1 LKGLEKNIKDKNM
14 KHNKKRNT
22 AFLYECLIR
31 ELTKAIIK
39 EDKQK
44 QTEVKSLLREFF
56 AKGKVLSK
64 ELDLFKSLLESKDL
78 QQDFSKRLMVET
90 KKDFD
95 ALDRKEVF
103 NEQTTLINKINKVIG
118 NKAFSNFVP
127 NYKDL
132 ATIGLYFQNTNL
144 NAKKRIM
151 LEDKV
156 LNYLTRLDE
165 NHTEMKP
172 VGQLEFNMFV
182 KRFNETYEHSLLK
195 EQKEL
200 LSNFITSFS
209 DNGLGLK
216 VYLNEE
222 IGRLKAAI
230 NIEIAEQHNS
240 SLIENFKKVKAKLES
255 YAKAPLS
262 STVVEEVFYIQDLL
276 AEVKRNV
283 NQN

>member
-1 LKGLEKNIKDKNM
+1 M

-44 QTEVKSLLREFF
+44 QIEVKSLLREFF

-64 ELDLFKSLLESKDL
+64 ELDLFKSLLESKEL

-103 NEQTTLINKINKVIG
+103 NEQTALINKINKAIG
-118 NKAFSNFVP
+118 NKTFSNFVP

-156 LNYLTRLDE
+156 VGYLTRLDE

-172 VGQLEFNMFV
+172 IDQLEFNMFV
-182 KRFNETYEHSLLK
+182 RRFNETYEHSLLK

-216 VYLNEE
+216 VYINEE
-222 IGRLKAAI
+222 IGRLKNAVDV
-230 NIEIAEQHNS
+230 EITEGHDS
-240 SLIENFKKVKAKLES
+240 SLIENFQKVKAKLDS
-255 YAKAPLS
+255 YAKVPLN
-262 STVVEEVFYIQDLL
+262 STIVEEVFYIQDLL